1 MKSYFNNIVYVDIK
15 TSSLNSSDGE
25 ILEIAAIK
33 YIDTTPVYFH
43 RLIRNKKLINPTVLE
58 SLSGLNK
65 KDLLAANKLELVL
78 DDFKLFVGDL
88 NLVTH
93 NARHKKE
100 FLEVAY
106 FNCNMIFKNRFLD
119 TLELISLLEPY
130 HKEYTLKYFCDII
143 LSKKFVNRAAINL
156 EYTIEILNIILE
168 RNDIGEFISFYASL
182 LKDWPWLDYLTHFN
196 LQEELFKLKEEVV
209 FSDDDEFNPYTLKIK
224 KNCEE
229 SLKDIKGF
237 KKINP
242 SYKFR
247 QSQYDVMKNVRKTID
262 NSFIS
267 IIEAPTGT
275 GKSIAYLLPSIIKA
289 YNSGE
294 KIFISTNTKELQ
306 RQLTEKDIPFLLK
319 TFDLKNKVDFVNIKG
334 KGNYICFEILD
345 EILNDS
351 ILDNNKSTFEKLAIV
366 YLHRY
371 SYDGNHGDF
380 EDINFFIKEYLK
392 LDNIIHFCSSDSDG
406 CDVHRCNKRCF
417 YKSTVEKLK
426 DSSIIVLN
434 HSLLLKWSYDVE
446 IKNVI
451 IDEAHNLS
459 DSIYDAYASALNSKE
474 LKRLLLEIL
483 DFNKR
488 KGYLNYVW
496 KYTQN
501 REANFR
507 EKVRDKINIVFS
519 TCERISYL
527 SLKNMDIEYN
537 LDTTFDKE
545 YKNFP
550 EIKHELLVLKEDLL
564 DIYKDMTKFI
574 ESNNLDDVKIKN
586 RAEVLIKKV
595 DRVKE
600 YIDFIEIYTA
610 DHKKNN
616 CYGYFASKNNTIW
629 EAYIKDLN
637 SSIIFF
643 EKFLNATESCTFL
656 SATLK
661 NKGRYN
667 EFKKSLAIDK
677 VDNTY
682 LNEVLNIDNSFDLP
696 KRTVVASPMDSP
708 RYYDENF
715 IKYMVKTT
723 LDILEKVPGNIL
735 ILFTSKKRLLAF
747 KEKISLFL
755 SSNNIK
761 LYQGKKDIEKLQDT
775 SERSILLGSR
785 GFFEGIDIPGDSLS
799 AVLMDKIPIIN
810 PSDPLFLKFRQN
822 GKSFDSINMP
832 RVITSFKQCF
842 GRLIRTEFDYGY
854 FIVFDKGN
862 NNSLWSNISREYKD
876 VSFTTEKSSTLLDN
890 ISKRFIY
897 WNVLNLN
904 IIIEQTISSL
914 KKELIKNKN
923 SINLDYDKLAKFLN
937 DFYKEEL
944 KKKKLNQNIIFK
956 IQNKK
961 LLAFYTKFDFEV
973 NLSNKLLILNEIA
986 NCFKN

>member
-1 MKSYFNNIVYVDIK
+1 MKSYFNNLVYIDIK
-15 TSSLNSSDGE
+15 TSSLSSQDGE

-33 YIDTTPVYFH
+33 FIEDKALYFH
-43 RLIRNKKLINPTVLE
+43 KLIKNKKLISPSVLE
-58 SLSGLNK
+58 SLDNLNK
-65 KDLLAANKLELVL
+65 KDLLAADKLELVL
-78 DDFKLFVGDL
+78 DDFKLFIGDFP
-88 NLVTH
+88 LVTH
-93 NARHKKE
+93 NAKHKKD

-106 FNCNMIFKNRFLD
+106 FNCNMILKNTFLD
-119 TLELISLLEPY
+119 TLEVISLLEPY
-130 HKEYTLKYFCDII
+130 HKEYTLKYFCDTL
-143 LSKKFVNRAAINL
+143 LSKKFINRAGVNV
-156 EYTIEILNIILE
+156 EYTIETLNYILE
-168 RNDIGEFISFYASL
+168 RNDIGEFISFYGSL
-182 LKDWPWLDYLTHFN
+182 LKDWKWSDYLTHFN
-196 LQEELFKLKEEVV
+196 LNEELFKLKEEVIIT
-209 FSDDDEFNPYTLKIK
+209 SDDEFNPYTLKIK

-247 QSQYDVMKNVRKTID
+247 QSQYDVMHNVRKTID
-262 NSFIS
+262 NGFVSL
-267 IIEAPTGT
+267 IEAPTGT

-289 YNSGE
+289 YHTDE

-306 RQLTEKDIPFLLK
+306 RQLIEKDIPFLLK
-319 TFDLKNKVDFVNIKG
+319 TFDLNNKVDFVNIKG

-345 EILNDS
+345 EILKDS
-351 ILDNNKSTFEKLAIV
+351 ILDNNKSTFEKIAIV

-380 EDINFFIKEYLK
+380 EDINYFIKEYFK

-406 CDVHRCNKRCF
+406 CDVNRCNKRCF
-417 YKSTVEKLK
+417 YKSVVEKLK

-459 DSIYDAYASALNSKE
+459 DSIYDAYATSLNSKE

-483 DFNKR
+483 DFNKK

-507 EKVRDKINIVFS
+507 EKIRDKINIVSS

-527 SLKNMDIEYN
+527 SLKSIDAQYN
-537 LDTTFDKE
+537 LDVTFNSE

-550 EIKHELLVLKEDLL
+550 EVTHELLVLKEDLL
-564 DIYKDMTKFI
+564 DIYKDMSKFI
-574 ESNNLDDVKIKN
+574 ESNNLDDAKIKN
-586 RAEVLIKKV
+586 RAEVLLKKV
-595 DRVKE
+595 DRLKE
-600 YIDFIEIYTA
+600 YIDFIELYTA
-610 DHKKNN
+610 NHEKSN
-616 CYGYFASKNNTIW
+616 CYGYYASKNNTMW

-637 SSIIFF
+637 SSLIFF
-643 EKFLNATESCTFL
+643 EKFLNTVSSCTFL

-661 NKGRYN
+661 NRGSYN

-677 VDNTY
+677 VENTY
-682 LNEVLNIDNSFDLP
+682 LNEVLNINNSFDLP

-708 RYYDENF
+708 RYYEEDF
-715 IKYMVKTT
+715 IKYMVKMT
-723 LDILEKVPGNIL
+723 LDVLDKVPGNIL

-799 AVLMDKIPIIN
+799 VVLMDKIPIIN
-810 PSDPLFLKFRQN
+810 PSDPLFSKLRQN
-822 GKSFDSINMP
+822 GKSFDSINTP

-862 NNSLWSNISREYKD
+862 NNSLWSNISREYKN
-876 VSFTTEKSSTLLDN
+876 VSFTTEKTSTLLDN
-890 ISKRFIY
+890 INKRFIS
-897 WNVLNLN
+897 WNILNLN
-904 IIIEQTISSL
+904 IIIEQTLDNL
-914 KKELIKNKN
+914 KKELHENKN
-923 SINLDYDKLAKFLN
+923 FISLDSDKLVDFLN
-937 DFYKEEL
+937 KFYKKEL

-956 IQNKK
+956 TKNKK
-961 LLAFYTKFDFEV
+961 LLAFYNKFDLEI
-973 NLSNKLLILNEIA
+973 NLINKSLILNTVTD
-986 NCFKN
+986 CFN